1 MMPSWVHNLLDWVA
15 ANPES
20 AGIAIFII
28 SAVESLALIGIL
40 IPGVIILFAFGTL
53 VGAGIL
59 PVVPVLLWAFAGA
72 VLGDQISFW
81 LGWGLKER
89 LWQIW
94 PLSRYPQFIG
104 RSERFFGKYGAAS
117 VFIGRF
123 IGPIR
128 PVIPAMAGM
137 SNMPP
142 MRFTLVNLASAALW
156 SPAYMLPGAV
166 LGASMQVAG
175 TVAIKMA
182 LLMMLAGGLAYL
194 WAWGSGRLL
203 IRIPAA
209 AQGISITLF
218 TTLLIGAVLTLV
230 LRSGNAQLAC
240 SQYQSMASNPERFA
254 TGEVYR
260 QGGGAAQ
267 HKQDI
272 RYQGSLERLLLASGE
287 AGFTIIEPT
296 KPADFLRWL
305 LPSPTLADL
314 PPRVKLHC
322 YDRSTIV
329 VRQVADNGVEGWQWR
344 LWQQDAS
351 EDLWLGQAT
360 TLSIDSIYGI
370 ASWPRETAVP
380 AVDMPWPWGF
390 VEELPNRNLWLLPEV
405 VPTDPGAPA
414 QTSANQ
420 PISPALS
427 Y

>member
-1 MMPSWVHNLLDWVA
+1 MPSWVHNLLEWVA

-94 PLSRYPQFIG
+94 PLSRYPQFVG

-175 TVAIKMA
+175 PVAAKMA
-182 LLMMLAGGLAYL
+182 ILMMFGGGLAYL
-194 WAWGSGRLL
+194 WAWGSGRFL

-218 TTLLIGAVLTLV
+218 STLLIGAVLALV

-240 SQYQSMASNPERFA
+240 SEYQSFA
-254 TGEVYR
+254 KDPSTFFSSEIYR

-267 HKQDI
+267 QPLDI
-272 RYQGSLERLLLASGE
+272 RYQGSLENLLLAAGE
-287 AGFTIIEPT
+287 AGFDILEPT

-305 LPSPTLADL
+305 LPSPTLSDL
-314 PPRVKLHC
+314 PARVKLHC
-322 YDRSTIV
+322 YDRSTV
-329 VRQVADNGVEGWQWR
+329 VIRQIADNGIEGWQWR
-344 LWQQDAS
+344 LWRQENS
-351 EDLWLGQAT
+351 EELWLGQAAR
-360 TLSIDSIYGI
+360 LSISTVYGI
-370 ASWPRETAVP
+370 VSWPSEDAVK
-380 AVDMPWPWGF
+380 AVDMPWPLDF
-390 VEELPNRNLWLLPEV
+390 FEELANRNLLLLPKRAE
-405 VPTDPGAPA
+405 PKPLESD
-414 QTSANQ
+414 
-420 PISPALS
+420 
-427 Y
+427 

>member
-1 MMPSWVHNLLDWVA
+1 MPSWVHNLLDWVA

-20 AGIAIFII
+20 AGLAIFII
-28 SAVESLALIGIL
+28 SAVESLALVGIL

-53 VGAGIL
+53 VGAGVL

-72 VLGDQISFW
+72 VVGDQISFW

-94 PLSRYPQFIG
+94 PLSRYPQFVG
-104 RSERFFGKYGAAS
+104 RSERFFRRYGAAS

-175 TVAIKMA
+175 AVAAKMA
-182 LLMMLAGGLAYL
+182 LMMMLAGGLAYL
-194 WAWGSGRLL
+194 WAWGSGRFL
-203 IRIPAA
+203 IRIPVA

-218 TTLLIGAVLTLV
+218 TTVLIGAVLALV
-230 LRSGNAQLAC
+230 LQSGNAQLAC
-240 SQYQSMASNPERFA
+240 SQYQTAADNTEYFYDSEIYQQS
-254 TGEVYR
+254 
-260 QGGGAAQ
+260 GGPAKQ
-267 HKQDI
+267 KQDL
-272 RYQGSLERLLLASGE
+272 RYQGELEPLLLAAGE
-287 AGFTIIEPT
+287 AGFEIIEPT

-305 LPSPTLADL
+305 LPSPELADL

-322 YDRSTIV
+322 YDRSVVV
-329 VRQVADNGVEGWQWR
+329 VRQVADNGMEGWQWR
-344 LWQQDAS
+344 LWQQDGH
-351 EDLWLGQAT
+351 EDLWLGQVMR
-360 TLSIDSIYGI
+360 LSIKSFYGF
-370 ASWPRETAVP
+370 ASWPVEQPVA
-380 AVDMPWPWGF
+380 AADMPWPIGF
-390 VEELPNRNLWLLPEV
+390 TNERAHRNLVLLPQAE
-405 VPTDPGAPA
+405 
-414 QTSANQ
+414 NR
-420 PISPALS
+420 SPLS
-427 Y
+427 LPHTH